1 MERNM
6 SGKTLCKWKKASYE
20 KEIKTFSNAVLPPK
34 YFCAKCGRV
43 ASKKKWLCEP
53 TALKI

>member
-1 MERNM
+1 M